1 MISQT
6 FLDRSNKTEDYFIL
20 KLLSFNILAQNLLE
34 DHSYLYVDHNK
45 KALNWKTRKP
55 LIIQEIF
62 ETEANV
68 HIYSLAFNNAV
79 KPDVSLK
86 REDKKILCTIIL
98 FDIPGNLSS
107 GNAGRTSA

>member
-1 MISQT
+1 MG
-6 FLDRSNKTEDYFIL
+6 
-20 KLLSFNILAQNLLE
+20 
-34 DHSYLYVDHNK
+34 HNK
-45 KALNWKTRKP
+45 RALNWKIRKP

-86 REDKKILCTIIL
+86 EDKKKILCAIIL
-98 FDIPGNLSS
+98 LNIPGYMSS

>member
-6 FLDRSNKTEDYFIL
+6 FLDRSSNNTEDYFIL

-34 DHSYLYVDHNK
+34 DHSYLYMGHNK
-45 KALNWKTRKP
+45 KALNWKIRKP

-68 HIYSLAFNNAV
+68 HTYSLAFNNAV
-79 KPDVSLK
+79 KPDVFLK
-86 REDKKILCTIIL
+86 EDKKNIVCYYTVKY
-98 FDIPGNLSS
+98 S
-107 GNAGRTSA
+107 R

>member
-6 FLDRSNKTEDYFIL
+6 FLDRSSNDVEDFFIL

-34 DHSYLYVDHNK
+34 DHSYLYMDHNK

-55 LIIQEIF
+55 LVIQEIL

-68 HIYSLAFNNAV
+68 HTYSSAFNAI
-79 KPDVSLK
+79 KPET
-86 REDKKILCTIIL
+86 R
-98 FDIPGNLSS
+98 
-107 GNAGRTSA
+107 R